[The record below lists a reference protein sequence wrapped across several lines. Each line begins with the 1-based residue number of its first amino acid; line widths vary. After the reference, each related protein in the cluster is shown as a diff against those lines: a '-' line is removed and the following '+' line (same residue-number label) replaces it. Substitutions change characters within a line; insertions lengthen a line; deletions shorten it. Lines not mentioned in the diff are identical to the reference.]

1 MYNYYRRESVP
12 ALEVQ
17 IKVIYM
23 KAAIFQMNIEWEDKE
38 KNLLKVE
45 RAAAEASQNG
55 ADVIFLPEM
64 SLTGFSMNIKATA
77 EADKYTVLQ
86 AQGICRKYGIAM
98 GIGWTEQCGAKAK
111 NCYTVLDK
119 RGRILSTYVK
129 IHPFSYSGEDKYF
142 VKGEELTEY
151 KIENICFST
160 AICYDVRFPELFR
173 GISKNRLVT
182 AVAVPA
188 NWPQKREGHWR
199 VLTQARA
206 IENQLYILAVNC
218 VGSIGGVS
226 YSGGSCI
233 IAPDGELVAECG
245 NNEEIVYAGLGYD
258 IEKLRSSFPVYNDR
272 NVNFYKSIL

>member
-1 MYNYYRRESVP
+1 MYNYYRRKLAPV
-12 ALEVQ
+12 LEVQ

-23 KAAIFQMNIEWEDKE
+23 KAAIFQMNIAWEDKE

-77 EADKYTVLQ
+77 ETDKYTVLQ
-86 AQGICRKYGIAM
+86 AQSICRKYGIAL

-119 RGRILSTYVK
+119 RGIALSTYVK

-142 VKGEELTEY
+142 VKGEKLTEY
-151 KIENICFST
+151 KIGDTYFST
-160 AICYDVRFPELFR
+160 AICYDVRFPELFQ

-182 AVAVPA
+182 AVVVPA
-188 NWPQKREGHWR
+188 NWPQKRESH
-199 VLTQARA
+199 
-206 IENQLYILAVNC
+206 
-218 VGSIGGVS
+218 
-226 YSGGSCI
+226 
-233 IAPDGELVAECG
+233 
-245 NNEEIVYAGLGYD
+245 
-258 IEKLRSSFPVYNDR
+258 
-272 NVNFYKSIL
+272 